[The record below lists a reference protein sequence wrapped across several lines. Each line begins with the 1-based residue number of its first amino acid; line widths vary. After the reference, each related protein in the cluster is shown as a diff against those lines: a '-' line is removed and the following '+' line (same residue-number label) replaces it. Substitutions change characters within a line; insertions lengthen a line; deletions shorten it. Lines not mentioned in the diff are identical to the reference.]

1 MYKLENVEELA
12 REHPESFK
20 ILPKEARETLRKGDY
35 AKAIFKFRPTTEE
48 DPDGERMWILV
59 SNPTIDGG
67 TYLGILQNKPL
78 IAPDLKHGDL
88 IYFKPENVCQIM
100 RKEDSITTSE
110 EVDPVDYTH
119 KDCNDMRWR

>member
-1 MYKLENVEELA
+1 MYKLENVEKLA

-20 ILPKEARETLRKGDY
+20 ILPKEARETLQKGDF
-35 AKAIFKFRPTTEE
+35 AKVMFSFPPPSEG
-48 DPDGERMWILV
+48 DPDGERMWVLV
-59 SNPTIDGG
+59 SNPTLDGR

-78 IAPDLKHGDL
+78 FAPDVKHGDL

-100 RKEDSITTSE
+100 RAGDAITTSE
-110 EVDPVDYTH
+110 ETDPVDYTH